1 MDSPEAPPAPAAIG
15 TPLELR
21 CGLTLRN
28 RLCKAATSEH
38 LGTPRTN
45 DATPRLVRLYE
56 RWGAGG
62 FGLII
67 TGNVM
72 VCRSR
77 SGRQSP
83 VAASWARPRAPSAVP
98 LRLAGVGPPLHR
110 SPVAMAAAE
119 VEDVVEAF
127 GDCAGRCAA
136 LGFDGVQVHAAHGYL
151 LSQFLSP
158 RGNARRDAYGG
169 DAARRSRALLL
180 ACRAARRA
188 MGPGKLL
195 AVKVNASDF
204 EAGGFDRDGAAAV
217 VRALAADEAPR
228 RIELSGGARGVGMAC
243 LGDAHDF
250 AGADARGALFATLAR
265 DLRRHA
271 RGVAVMLTGGA
282 GPGAARAGA
291 ADLVGVCRAARA

>member
-1 MDSPEAPPAPAAIG
+1 MSTPETPPAPAAIG
-15 TPLELR
+15 APLELR

-72 VCRSR
+72 VCRCALEAPRNVVVDAATDGAAVAAWAAAARRRGAVAIAQLSHP
-77 SGRQSP
+77 GRQSP

-110 SPVAMAAAE
+110 SPVAMAPAE
-119 VEDVVEAF
+119 VEEVVEAF
-127 GDCAGRCAA
+127 GARAVPVAAGQR
-136 LGFDGVQVHAAHGYL
+136 
-151 LSQFLSP
+151 
-158 RGNARRDAYGG
+158 
-169 DAARRSRALLL
+169 AARRLRRRRGPAVALML

-217 VRALAADEAPR
+217 VRALAADEAR
-228 RIELSGGARGVGMAC
+228 VDVIELRGNRPPV
-243 LGDAHDF
+243 
-250 AGADARGALFATLAR
+250 R
-265 DLRRHA
+265 DVPTKL
-271 RGVAVMLTGGA
+271 
-282 GPGAARAGA
+282 
-291 ADLVGVCRAARA
+291 